1 MGFKTKLKSSLK
13 DILTE
18 KELDLLPR
26 GFQSIGKVMILKL
39 NPALLK
45 SKAIIA
51 QKCMELLPS
60 TKSVYLNKGKIE
72 GTFRKP
78 NNMEFVAGENNSL
91 VRHKEH
97 DVVYSFDFTKIMFSQ
112 GNLSE
117 RRYLATLVNEGEV
130 IVDMFAGI
138 GYFSLPIAR
147 HSSAKKIYSIELN
160 PEAYNYLVE
169 NVKLNHLEDQVF
181 PILGDSNT
189 EIVKLSASGI
199 RADRVIMGVFPAPVG
214 YIKNALS
221 LVQEGGTMYHYEGV
235 THKEEY
241 MDLYNEFEDIAK
253 SEGFECKLESKRFVK
268 SYGPHLYHIVL
279 DIFVEKYKR
288 TLINN
293 LTN

>member
-13 DILTE
+13 DILIE

-39 NPALLK
+39 NPALY
-45 SKAIIA
+45 SYKAIIA
-51 QKCMELLPS
+51 KKCMELLPS
-60 TKSVYLNKGKIE
+60 IKAVYLNKGKIE

-78 NNMEFVAGENNSL
+78 NNIEYIAGENNSL

-97 DVVYSFDFTKIMFSQ
+97 DVIYSFDFTKIMFSQ

-117 RRYLATLVNEGEV
+117 RKYLATLVKDGEI

-138 GYFSLPIAR
+138 GYFSLVIGK
-147 HSSAKKIYSIELN
+147 HSKSSRIYSIELN

-169 NVKLNHLEDQVF
+169 NVKLNHLEDKVF
-181 PILGDSNT
+181 PILGDSNI
-189 EIVKLSASGI
+189 EVVKLSASGI
-199 RADRVIMGVFPAPVG
+199 KADRVIMGVFPAPIG

-221 LVQEGGTMYHYEGV
+221 LVQERGTMYHYEGV

-268 SYGPHLYHIVL
+268 SYGPHLYHAVL
-279 DIFVEKYKR
+279 DIFVNKIENSY
-288 TLINN
+288 
-293 LTN
+293 